1 VRGCEKLLGAVAL
14 FEYLDFAAQNNRQ
27 ANVSLP
33 GFVNDVTAL
42 HERLLSQGPKQRQ
55 LMIVELWERDAFGIA
70 VELFVSLL
78 VSHLETLRAT
88 QHNPNLRRERRRTFL
103 SREALWS
110 AAVLRRFSEFL
121 LRLRKQKTITLSCAN
136 SITGKLLF
144 VLHVLRHTLEGF
156 LMPGRAYEFVQ
167 VDVFTQTPLAGNPLA
182 IFTDGRGLNDAEMQA
197 LAREMNLSETTF
209 ILPRDPAT
217 EAREGKKVRI
227 FTVEQELPFA
237 GHPTL
242 GTALHLYASEFASSL
257 QKSEQVT
264 LDLKAGK
271 IPVRFTPDSENAGN
285 RVDGQ
290 VFGEMRQ
297 RDPEFGTPLSR
308 DEVARVIGIAG
319 DEIPSEWP
327 IQPVSTGLTFTIVPF
342 RNRQTLSDLKFT
354 YAQASEFLKNTGAD
368 FFYFLCPER
377 REAGLEARARMF
389 FYGGED
395 PATGS
400 AAGCA
405 ASWMV
410 QHGVARTDEQVVIH
424 QGNECRRPSE
434 MHVRATW
441 EGERVTNVRV
451 GGYAVETLRGTVVL

>member
-1 VRGCEKLLGAVAL
+1 MLA
-14 FEYLDFAAQNNRQ
+14 DWNN
-27 ANVSLP
+27 
-33 GFVNDVTAL
+33 G
-42 HERLLSQGPKQRQ
+42 
-55 LMIVELWERDAFGIA
+55 
-70 VELFVSLL
+70 
-78 VSHLETLRAT
+78 
-88 QHNPNLRRERRRTFL
+88 
-103 SREALWS
+103 
-110 AAVLRRFSEFL
+110 
-121 LRLRKQKTITLSCAN
+121 
-136 SITGKLLF
+136 
-144 VLHVLRHTLEGF
+144 
-156 LMPGRAYEFVQ
+156 
-167 VDVFTQTPLAGNPLA
+167 
-182 IFTDGRGLNDAEMQA
+182 EMQA

-209 ILPRDPAT
+209 VLPRDDAT

-227 FTVEQELPFA
+227 FTVEAELPFA

-242 GTALHLYASEFASSL
+242 GTALYLYASESN
-257 QKSEQVT
+257 QKKTAEIT

-271 IPVRFTPDSENAGN
+271 IPVRFTANSENAGGD

-308 DEVARVIGIAG
+308 DDVARVIGIAI
-319 DEIPSEWP
+319 DEIPLEWP

-342 RNRQTLSDLKFT
+342 RNRQTLSDLKFS
-354 YAQASEFLKNTGAD
+354 YAQAAGFLKNSGAD

-377 REAGLEARARMF
+377 REDRLEARARMF

-410 QHGVARTDEQVVIH
+410 QHGVANSDEQVLIR
-424 QGNECRRPSE
+424 QGIECHRPSE
-434 MHVRATW
+434 MHVRATR

-451 GGYAVETLRGTVVL
+451 GGYVVEILRGTVIL